1 MRTLRINQ
9 LVLLKYVGLDN
20 GILNGLICNCTGGP
34 TGGYNK
40 HVNSI
45 TSKADILPDS
55 VQLRTT
61 IVLQMQM
68 LKSSLTVRR
77 GTLLRRNGQLRLLIR
92 WAGYAFSFRRQEDG
106 STGPEGN
113 SIDVRQSNIMLQRP
127 PRREVVRKSI
137 REYDGF

>member
-1 MRTLRINQ
+1 VRTLRINQ

-20 GILNGLICNCTGGP
+20 GILNGLICNCTGG
-34 TGGYNK
+34 GYDK
-40 HVNSI
+40 HANSI